1 MSGIV
6 NDQERKTLGI
16 LAALAIVALVLC
28 MFRMASCQEHQD
40 KVIAEMR
47 SKQVEAKKEA
57 TP

>member
-1 MSGIV
+1 MSNRRTIDDREVIGIV
-6 NDQERKTLGI
+6 AVI
-16 LAALAIVALVLC
+16 AIVALVLC